1 MKNKL
6 TDFEKEKNKLK
17 FTKTKELVLFLIMTF
32 VAFVGFMIMLVS
44 LCFLVKYII

>member
-17 FTKTKELVLFLIMTF
+17 FTRTIEFVLLLLMTLVT
-32 VAFVGFMIMLVS
+32 FVGFMLMLVS
-44 LCFLVKYII
+44 LCFIIKEL

>member
-17 FTKTKELVLFLIMTF
+17 FTRTKELVLFLIMTCI
-32 VAFVGFMIMLVS
+32 AFFGFMTVLVY
-44 LCFLVKYII
+44 LCFLIKNI

>member
-17 FTKTKELVLFLIMTF
+17 FTRTKELVLFLIMTF
-32 VAFVGFMIMLVS
+32 VAFVGFIIMLFF
-44 LCFLVKYII
+44 LCSLVKNII

>member
-17 FTKTKELVLFLIMTF
+17 FTKTIEFVLLLLMTCL
-32 VAFVGFMIMLVS
+32 AFVGFMFMLVS
-44 LCFLVKYII
+44 LCFIIKEL

>member
-17 FTKTKELVLFLIMTF
+17 FTKTIEFVLLLLMTCL
-32 VAFVGFMIMLVS
+32 AFVGFMLVLVS
-44 LCFLVKYII
+44 LCFIIKEL

>member
-17 FTKTKELVLFLIMTF
+17 FTRTIEFVLLLLMTL
-32 VAFVGFMIMLVS
+32 VAFVGFMLMLVS
-44 LCFLVKYII
+44 ICFIIKEL